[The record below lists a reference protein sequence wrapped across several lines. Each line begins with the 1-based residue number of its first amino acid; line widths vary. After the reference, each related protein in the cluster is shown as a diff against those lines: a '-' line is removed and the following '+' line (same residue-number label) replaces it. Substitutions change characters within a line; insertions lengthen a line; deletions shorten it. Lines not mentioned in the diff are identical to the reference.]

1 MTLEELRQKMEVC
14 MGKFLDFSMSPT
26 PKHER
31 FYVHLEELKEELNDL
46 MGQFIEAN
54 ELVRTN
60 EMGGWVEEFRKA
72 LPPEGTYESH
82 RIKNFPEYID
92 KSGEIG
98 ASEIEM
104 FKTEIEKVTEDFELE
119 ERKATTL
126 VNPTNSNK
134 EGEEI

>member
-31 FYVHLEELKEELNDL
+31 FYEHLEELKEELNDL

-60 EMGGWVEEFRKA
+60 E
-72 LPPEGTYESH
+72 
-82 RIKNFPEYID
+82 IEYVD
-92 KSGEIG
+92 TSGEIG

-104 FKTEIEKVTEDFELE
+104 VKTEIEEVIKMGDGKAEVLTNEEDAVMYTCSFPEDFELE
-119 ERKATTL
+119 ERKA
-126 VNPTNSNK
+126 NK
-134 EGEEI
+134 EGEE

>member
-1 MTLEELRQKMEVC
+1 MTEEELRQKMEVC
-14 MGKFLDFSMSPT
+14 MGNFLDFSMSPT

-60 EMGGWVEEFRKA
+60 EMGDGKAEVLTNEEDA
-72 LPPEGTYESH
+72 VMYTCS
-82 RIKNFPEYID
+82 FP
-92 KSGEIG
+92 
-98 ASEIEM
+98 
-104 FKTEIEKVTEDFELE
+104 EDFELE
-119 ERKATTL
+119 ERKA
-126 VNPTNSNK
+126 NK